1 MTNVTVYILGEKF
14 NLSMED
20 EFFEYVKE
28 DLQKLQDITT
38 PKEVL
43 SFFLEKSKK
52 EFENEKI
59 LKKIIKKLEK
69 C

>member
-1 MTNVTVYILGEKF
+1 MINITIYILGEKF

-20 EFFEYVKE
+20 EFFEYVRE

-43 SFFLEKSKK
+43 SFFLDKSKK
-52 EFENEKI
+52 EFDNEKI
-59 LKKIIKKLEK
+59 LKKIVKKLEK
-69 C
+69 Y

>member
-1 MTNVTVYILGEKF
+1 MINITIYILGEKF

-20 EFFEYVKE
+20 EFFEYVRE

-43 SFFLEKSKK
+43 SFFLDKSKK

-59 LKKIIKKLEK
+59 LKKIVKKLEK
-69 C
+69 Y

>member
-59 LKKIIKKLEK
+59 LKKIVKKLEK